1 MDAISRTFDSYVERQ
16 TEMIEQHEA
25 IEKQG
30 ECAEDRNLIKQ
41 TIKARDLAQSLIHL
55 KLNQSDLDSNKLH
68 IMKVST
74 DIDRTQTALDKL
86 NAETDEMINGVEKY
100 YQEKIQEDSKLEPG
114 QYDAEIRQ
122 IVRPMSIKDR
132 NELMNDSMM
141 QQSWGLF
148 Y

>member
-1 MDAISRTFDSYVERQ
+1 
-16 TEMIEQHEA
+16 
-25 IEKQG
+25 
-30 ECAEDRNLIKQ
+30 
-41 TIKARDLAQSLIHL
+41 
-55 KLNQSDLDSNKLH
+55 
-68 IMKVST
+68 MKVST